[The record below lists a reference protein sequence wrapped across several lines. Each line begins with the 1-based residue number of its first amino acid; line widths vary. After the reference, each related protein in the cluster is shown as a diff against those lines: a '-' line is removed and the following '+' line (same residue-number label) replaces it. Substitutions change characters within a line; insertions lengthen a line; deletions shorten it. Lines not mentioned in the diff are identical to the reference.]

1 MQEFILALD
10 QGTTSSRA
18 MLFDRDLRPCA
29 TAQQEFPQIYPRP
42 GWVEHDPEVLWQSQ
56 RSALLDVMKQAGCPP
71 AAIAALAVTNQRETV
86 VVWDR
91 RTGKPIHN
99 AIVWQCRRTAAR
111 CDELRKRGLA
121 DRIREKT
128 GLVLDAY
135 FSATKIEWILDH
147 VDGARA
153 AARRGDLLCGTVD
166 TWLIWKLSGGR
177 THATDFSNASRTML
191 FDIHALRWDEEL
203 LDLFDIPA
211 AMLPEVVPSSGIA
224 AECALPEFGA
234 HRPPVAGIA
243 GDQQA
248 ALFGQ
253 GCFEPGQAKNTYGT
267 GCFLLMN
274 VGAEPILSTQ
284 GLLTTLNAQTRPGA
298 PSYALEG
305 SVFIG
310 GAVHTT
316 DYTNASRTL
325 LYNIH
330 DLRWDP
336 ELLALFDIPAAMLPA
351 VVPSSGIAATC
362 RLPEFGDRPPPIAG
376 IAGDQQAALFGQ
388 GCFEPG
394 QAKNTYGTGCFLL
407 MNTGPV
413 PVASRQG
420 LLTTLTAQTRP
431 GAPAYALEGS
441 VFMGGAVM
449 QWLRDELQILPRS
462 SAAGPIAASVPDT
475 GGVVLVPAFAGLGAP
490 HWDMYAR
497 GALLGLTRGT
507 RRAHIIRAA
516 EEAIAYQCCDVVNAM
531 QADSGRPIARLRV
544 DGGAA
549 ADDFLM
555 QFQADLLDCPIE
567 RPAGMEST
575 ALGAAA
581 LAALALGWQTPARLA
596 ARPPEK
602 TFAPAM
608 PAENRARLL
617 AGWRKAISRAAHW
630 EDPPPGRN

>member
-1 MQEFILALD
+1 MKEFILALD

-56 RSALLDVMKQAGCPP
+56 RSAMLDVMKQAGCPP

-86 VVWDR
+86 VVWNR

-274 VGAEPILSTQ
+274 VGAEPVLSKQ
-284 GLLTTLNAQTRPGA
+284 GLLTTLTAQTRPGA

-310 GAVHTT
+310 GAV
-316 DYTNASRTL
+316 
-325 LYNIH
+325 
-330 DLRWDP
+330 
-336 ELLALFDIPAAMLPA
+336 
-351 VVPSSGIAATC
+351 
-362 RLPEFGDRPPPIAG
+362 
-376 IAGDQQAALFGQ
+376 
-388 GCFEPG
+388 
-394 QAKNTYGTGCFLL
+394 
-407 MNTGPV
+407 
-413 PVASRQG
+413 
-420 LLTTLTAQTRP
+420 
-431 GAPAYALEGS
+431 
-441 VFMGGAVM
+441 M
-449 QWLRDELQILPRS
+449 QWLRDELKIIERS
-462 SAAGPIAASVPDT
+462 SDAGPIAASIPDA

-497 GALLGLTRGT
+497 GTLLGLTRGT
-507 RRAHIIRAA
+507 GRAQIVRAA
-516 EEAIAYQCCDVVNAM
+516 EEAIAYQCGDVVAAM
-531 QADSGRPIARLRV
+531 QADARHPLSRLRV
-544 DGGAA
+544 DGGASS
-549 ADDFLM
+549 DDFLM
-555 QFQADLLDCPIE
+555 QFQADVLDCPID
-567 RPAGMEST
+567 RAACMETTS
-575 ALGAAA
+575 LGAAA
-581 LAALALGWQTPARLA
+581 LAALALGWQTQSSLA
-596 ARPPEK
+596 ARPAAK
-602 TFAPAM
+602 TFVPAM
-608 PAENRARLL
+608 SAAKRQSLL
-617 AGWRKAISRAAHW
+617 ATWRKAVARAARW
-630 EDPPPGRN
+630 EEPEPAHGESK